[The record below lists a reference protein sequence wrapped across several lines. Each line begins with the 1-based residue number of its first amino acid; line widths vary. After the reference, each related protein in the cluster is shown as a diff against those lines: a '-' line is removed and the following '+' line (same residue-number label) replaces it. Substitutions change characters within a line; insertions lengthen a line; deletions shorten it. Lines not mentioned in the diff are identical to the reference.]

1 MADIR
6 EFQIN
11 IPQQELDDL
20 QRRLDQT
27 RFPEAETPDD
37 WSQGLPLEYAMQLR
51 DYWES
56 FNLTFGGKGGST
68 VQLPAGC
75 SIFPK
80 EIVPTPRSWAERRYK
95 NIVYWKELNKGGHF
109 AAFEQPELFVG
120 ELRDCFRLMR

>member
-37 WSQGLPLEYAMQLR
+37 WSQGLPLEYCILVYA
-51 DYWES
+51 
-56 FNLTFGGKGGST
+56 THTST
-68 VQLPAGC
+68 
-75 SIFPK
+75 
-80 EIVPTPRSWAERRYK
+80 
-95 NIVYWKELNKGGHF
+95 
-109 AAFEQPELFVG
+109 
-120 ELRDCFRLMR
+120 